1 MALTVLVTIEMFN
14 ALNAL
19 SENCS
24 LLTVPPWKNMYLVF
38 AILGSFFAHFLILYI
53 KPLDSVFG
61 VAPLT
66 THDLYLV
73 FLFSFPVILIDEML
87 KLVSRV
93 YQQRVRTLHASN
105 EKEEAQPLLATNQQW
120 DIENKL
126 L

>member
-1 MALTVLVTIEMFN
+1 
-14 ALNAL
+14 
-19 SENCS
+19 
-24 LLTVPPWKNMYLVF
+24 MYLVF